1 MKNLNNQEEINADNQ
16 MVNIKNRLKK
26 IFNHDLNLSVE
37 TCPIKDI
44 LSAASDKWSIL
55 IILFLGGN
63 EVLRFGEL
71 KNIVKG
77 ISSKILTERLK
88 RLERDGYLIRK
99 LFAEVPVR
107 VEYKL
112 TKFGLSY
119 LEKLLVISEWAQDEM
134 NIILR
139 SRVEYDDRS
148 Q

>member
-26 IFNHDLNLSVE
+26 IFNYDLNLSVE

-88 RLERDGYLIRK
+88 RLERDGYLTRK
-99 LFAEVPVR
+99 LYAEVPVR

>member
-1 MKNLNNQEEINADNQ
+1 MESTKTI
-16 MVNIKNRLKK
+16 
-26 IFNHDLNLSVE
+26 
-37 TCPIKDI
+37 
-44 LSAASDKWSIL
+44 DKWSIL

-71 KNIVKG
+71 KNLVNG

-88 RLERDGYLIRK
+88 RLERDGYLTRK
-99 LFAEVPVR
+99 LYAEVPVR

-119 LEKLLVISEWAQDEM
+119 LEKLLVISAWAQDEM
-134 NIILR
+134 NIILS
-139 SRVEYDDRS
+139 SRAEYDNRS

>member
-37 TCPIKDI
+37 TCPITDI

-112 TKFGLSY
+112 SKFGLSY

>member
-112 TKFGLSY
+112 SKFGLSY
-119 LEKLLVISEWAQDEM
+119 LEKLLVISDWAQDEM

-139 SRVEYDDRS
+139 SRVEYDNRS

>member
-44 LSAASDKWSIL
+44 LSVASDKWSIL

-112 TKFGLSY
+112 SKFGLSY

>member
-99 LFAEVPVR
+99 FFAEVPVR

-112 TKFGLSY
+112 SKFGLSY

>member
-1 MKNLNNQEEINADNQ
+1 MKNLNNPEETNVDIQ
-16 MVNIKNRLKK
+16 IVRIKNKLKI
-26 IFNHDLNLSVE
+26 IFNHDLNLPVE

-71 KNIVKG
+71 KNLVNG

-88 RLERDGYLIRK
+88 RLERDGYLTRK
-99 LFAEVPVR
+99 LYAEVPVR

-134 NIILR
+134 NIILS
-139 SRVEYDDRS
+139 SRAEYDNRS

>member
-112 TKFGLSY
+112 SKFGLSY

>member
-112 TKFGLSY
+112 SKFGLSY

-139 SRVEYDDRS
+139 SRVEYDNRS

>member
-37 TCPIKDI
+37 TCPITDI

-112 TKFGLSY
+112 SKFGLSY
-119 LEKLLVISEWAQDEM
+119 LEKLLVISAWAQDEM
-134 NIILR
+134 NIIL
-139 SRVEYDDRS
+139 SSSAEYDNRS

>member
-1 MKNLNNQEEINADNQ
+1 MLENVKFYKN
-16 MVNIKNRLKK
+16 
-26 IFNHDLNLSVE
+26 
-37 TCPIKDI
+37 
-44 LSAASDKWSIL
+44 IL

-71 KNIVKG
+71 KNLVNG

-88 RLERDGYLIRK
+88 RLERDGYLTRK
-99 LFAEVPVR
+99 LYAEVPVR

-112 TKFGLSY
+112 TTFGLSY

-134 NIILR
+134 NIILS
-139 SRVEYDDRS
+139 SRAEYDNRS